1 MFIGVDKFDL
11 KIFNENPLFKL
22 IVRASK
28 LSLRRLFLLLAAI
41 GVIRTGLGFYGSG
54 MLEVSENLP
63 KPTATYQSFNLP
75 GPILAKILGVNTTH
89 EWIFL
94 HLLVLPLFVYIVGR
108 LLLKKVEG
116 TAERQFVIIALGCS
130 SMPSVL
136 VSQIGHYDTYLFLWS
151 SIIALTTGYTSALIV
166 GLFFG
171 ITHFEQSVF
180 MLIALGFLSLA
191 LRSRQIPR
199 LVLALFA
206 SAVMR
211 IGLAVWVDVYDIN
224 TPTRWNLLTS
234 RVGVVVHMNLR
245 LIFVHIFSFYGAA
258 WFFVLSFILISP
270 KKIRLYLILSM
281 ITIPFFGFLF
291 AFDGTRIFSNLSWAV
306 LITVCVWITRDKEVF
321 GRIKETSPIT
331 LLFFFLTPGIIT
343 HVGEVQVVYSDIV
356 RKTLEILRII

>member
-1 MFIGVDKFDL
+1 MDEFGL
-11 KIFNENPLFKL
+11 KIFNDNPLFRS
-22 IVRASK
+22 IVRTSK
-28 LSLRRLFLLLAAI
+28 LPLRQLFFLLATI

-75 GPILAKILGVNTTH
+75 GPILAKILGINTTH

-94 HLLVLPLFVYIVGR
+94 HLLVLPLYVYIVGR
-108 LLLKKVEG
+108 LLLKKVKG

-136 VSQIGHYDTYLFLWS
+136 VSQIGHYDTYLFLGS
-151 SIIALTTGYTSALIV
+151 SIIALTTGYTSALMV

-199 LVLALFA
+199 LVLAFFA
-206 SAVMR
+206 AVVIR

-224 TPTRWNLLTS
+224 APTRWNLLTS
-234 RVGVVVHMNLR
+234 RVSFFVHMNLR
-245 LIFVHIFSFYGAA
+245 LIFVHIFSFYGAI
-258 WFFVLSFILISP
+258 WFFVLSFISISP
-270 KKIRLYLILSM
+270 KKIRPHLILSM
-281 ITIPFFGFLF
+281 IIIPFFGFLMS
-291 AFDGTRIFSNLSWAV
+291 FDGTRIFSNLSWAV

-321 GRIKETSPIT
+321 GRIKDTSPIT

>member
-1 MFIGVDKFDL
+1 MFNGVDEVGM
-11 KIFNENPLFKL
+11 KIFNDNPLFRS

-28 LSLRRLFLLLAAI
+28 LPLHQLFFLIATI
-41 GVIRTGLGFYGSG
+41 GIIRTGLGFYGSG
-54 MLEVSENLP
+54 MLEVSESLP

-89 EWIFL
+89 EWILL
-94 HLLVLPLFVYIVGR
+94 HLLVLPVLVYTVGR
-108 LLLKKVEG
+108 LLVKKVEG
-116 TAERQFVIIALGCS
+116 TAERRFMIIALGCS

-151 SIIALTTGYTSALIV
+151 SIIALTTGYKSALMV

-180 MLIALGFLSLA
+180 IFIALGFLSLA

-206 SAVMR
+206 SIIMR
-211 IGLAVWVDVYDIN
+211 IGLAVWMDVYNIN
-224 TPTRWNLLTS
+224 APTRWNLLTS
-234 RVGVVVHMNLR
+234 RVSFIVHMNLR
-245 LIFVHIFSFYGAA
+245 LIFVHIFSFYGAV
-258 WFFVLSFILISP
+258 WFFVLSFISISP
-270 KKIRLYLILSM
+270 KKIRPHLVLSM
-281 ITIPFFGFLF
+281 ITIPFFGFLM

-321 GRIKETSPIT
+321 GRIKDTSPIT